1 MEACFFCMLMK
12 VCSQPGYGNS
22 KRCIVGNWTFF
33 RKSLKKSF
41 NKTVFCILSC
51 TIIDR
56 RTRSLK
62 TFSICKAY
70 TFCI

>member
-51 TIIDR
+51 TIK
-56 RTRSLK
+56 K
-62 TFSICKAY
+62 TPP
-70 TFCI
+70 